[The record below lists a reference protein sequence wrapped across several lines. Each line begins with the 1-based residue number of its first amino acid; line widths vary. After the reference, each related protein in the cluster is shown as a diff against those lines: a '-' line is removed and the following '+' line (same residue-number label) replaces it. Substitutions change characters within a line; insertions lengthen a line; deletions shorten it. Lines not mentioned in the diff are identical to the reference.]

1 MLIKDLKPNQ
11 PVDKLELHITD
22 KQEPRDFTSKYGKA
36 GRVCNAVGKDDSGE
50 EVELT
55 LWNGDI
61 EKVAKGQKIR
71 ITNGW
76 VKQWRGKMQ
85 VSPSHKGTLEILTS

>member
-11 PVDKLELHITD
+11 PVDQLELLLKD
-22 KQEPRDFTSKYGKA
+22 KAEARDFTSKYGKA
-36 GRVCNAVGKDDSGE
+36 GRVCNAVGQDETGE
-50 EVELT
+50 TVEVT
-55 LWNGDI
+55 LWNDDI

-76 VKQWRGKMQ
+76 VKQWRGKVQ
-85 VSPSHKGTLEILTS
+85 VSPSHKGTLEVLA

>member
-76 VKQWRGKMQ
+76 VKQWRGKVQ
-85 VSPSHKGTLEILTS
+85 VSPSHKGTLEVLA

>member
-22 KQEPRDFTSKYGKA
+22 KQEARDFTSKYGKA

>member
-1 MLIKDLKPNQ
+1 MPAKDPQTNQ
-11 PVDKLELHITD
+11 PVDQLELQITQ
-22 KQEPRDFTSKYGKA
+22 KEEPRDFTSKYGKA
-36 GRVCNAVGKDDSGE
+36 GRVCNAVGTDQDGE
-50 EVELT
+50 TVEIT

-76 VKQWRGKMQ
+76 VKQWRGKNQ
-85 VSPSHKGTLEILTS
+85 GSPSPKSTLAIIFS

>member
-1 MLIKDLKPNQ
+1 MLVKDLKPNQ
-11 PVDKLELHITD
+11 PVDQLELQITQ
-22 KQEPRDFTSKYGKA
+22 KEEPRDFTSKYGKA
-36 GRVCNAVGKDDSGE
+36 GRVCNAVGTDQDGE
-50 EVELT
+50 TVEIT

-76 VKQWRGKMQ
+76 VKQWRGKVQ
-85 VSPSHKGTLEILTS
+85 VSPSHKGTLEIISS

>member
-1 MLIKDLKPNQ
+1 MLVKDLKPNQ
-11 PVDKLELHITD
+11 PVDQLELQITQ
-22 KQEPRDFTSKYGKA
+22 KEEPRDFTSKYGKA
-36 GRVCNAVGKDDSGE
+36 GRVCNAVGADNEGE
-50 EVELT
+50 EVEIT

-76 VKQWRGKMQ
+76 AKQWRGKVQ
-85 VSPSHKGTLEILTS
+85 VSPSHKGTLEVLSS

>member
-11 PVDKLELHITD
+11 PVDTLELRITD
-22 KQEPRDFTSKYGKA
+22 KADPRDFTSKYGKP
-36 GRVCNAVGKDDSGE
+36 GRVCNAVGKDEKGDTV
-50 EVELT
+50 EVT
-55 LWNGDI
+55 LWNDDI
-61 EKVAKGQKIR
+61 EKVESGQNIR

-85 VSPSHKGTLEILTS
+85 VSPSHKGTLEILSN

>member
-11 PVDKLELHITD
+11 AVDQLVLHITE

-36 GRVCNAVGKDDSGE
+36 GRVCNAVGKDESGE
-50 EVELT
+50 EVEVT

-61 EKVAKGQKIR
+61 EKVAKGQKIK

-85 VSPSHKGTLEILTS
+85 VSPSHKGTLEVISS